1 MIAGMAAR
9 VLPSPVFISATLPS
23 SNERAQ
29 WIWTSNMFRPMVRRA
44 TSAVTAISVRTS
56 FVLRPISFKD
66 SELHSASSDRMA
78 LISWILAVVSVEFE
92 AKRRSKPAESNSL
105 RTAPA
110 HCPSLMVSASRG
122 PSQNSLRAYG
132 FALPANVAARD
143 RGLHTA
149 PAPIGNLGR
158 RRDRRQQLS
167 LVAVQ
172 STAQAVA
179 PHRSRHAL
187 RQEPPLRVALHG
199 PVPNEP
205 RSDRPVRA
213 GPPGEEFRR
222 APTRMEVRLARVGV
236 QIADSSDIARMQAG
250 ALGASWRLS

>member
-1 MIAGMAAR
+1 
-9 VLPSPVFISATLPS
+9 
-23 SNERAQ
+23 
-29 WIWTSNMFRPMVRRA
+29 MFRPMVRLA

-132 FALPANVAARD
+132 FALPTNVAARD
-143 RGLHTA
+143 RGSHTA
-149 PAPIGNLGR
+149 RAPIGNLGR
-158 RRDRRQQLS
+158 RRDRRRQLS

-179 PHRSRHAL
+179 PHRSRHAV
-187 RQEPPLRVALHG
+187 RQELLLRVALHV
-199 PVPNEP
+199 PLPNEP

-213 GPPGEEFRR
+213 GPQVEALHRTP
-222 APTRMEVRLARVGV
+222 AAVGV
-236 QIADSSDIARMQAG
+236 RSAKTGIQRSDSWTIVRVQAG
-250 ALGASWRLS
+250 MRS